1 MAITS
6 GAKAPVSRRLYAALK
21 GRSSTVGVKVLPQRL
36 KPGLIRA
43 GDAGL
48 KACSTPQWIRNGNR
62 KSLKA
67 CSILAETQQSWK
79 QAAFAP
85 TGAR

>member
-48 KACSTPQWIRNGNR
+48 KACSTPSGEKELENNALCWGVR
-62 KSLKA
+62 
-67 CSILAETQQSWK
+67 
-79 QAAFAP
+79 
-85 TGAR
+85 